1 MNKQSKNIA
10 IVVGVLVI
18 AVGIWYVVSSISKK
32 PLDSTNQ
39 GTNNQ
44 TPPVEV
50 VDPNWKKY
58 SNDTY
63 TFSIEYP
70 IDFIQNENYIY
81 QALGPGKDIKGVAF
95 NISEAHNKGTN
106 LSSDS
111 YFSVEQLPGDQEC
124 IARNF
129 ISNPLTENTVEENG
143 HTYSVVTGG
152 DAAAG
157 NRYEDTVFATK
168 INSICYGLRLM
179 VHTTVIENYEPG
191 TIKEYDRQKLVTLYN
206 RFRSTFKPFNNTEGQ
221 Q

>member
-1 MNKQSKNIA
+1 MKNQSKNIA
-10 IVVGVLVI
+10 KVLGILVVVIGV
-18 AVGIWYVVSSISKK
+18 WYAVSSLLNK
-32 PLDSTNQ
+32 PSD
-39 GTNNQ
+39 TNNQ
-44 TPPVEV
+44 GANNEKLPEV
-50 VDPNWKKY
+50 TIDPNWKKY

-70 IDFIQNENYIY
+70 IKFIENENYIY

-95 NISEAHNKGTN
+95 IVSEDVSKGTN

-143 HTYSVVTGG
+143 RTYSVVTGG

>member
-1 MNKQSKNIA
+1 
-10 IVVGVLVI
+10 
-18 AVGIWYVVSSISKK
+18 
-32 PLDSTNQ
+32 
-39 GTNNQ
+39 
-44 TPPVEV
+44 
-50 VDPNWKKY
+50 
-58 SNDTY
+58 
-63 TFSIEYP
+63 
-70 IDFIQNENYIY
+70 
-81 QALGPGKDIKGVAF
+81 
-95 NISEAHNKGTN
+95 
-106 LSSDS
+106 
-111 YFSVEQLPGDQEC
+111 VEQLPGDQEC

-143 HTYSVVTGG
+143 RTYSVVTGG

>member
-1 MNKQSKNIA
+1 MKNQSKNIA
-10 IVVGVLVI
+10 IVLGILVVVIGV
-18 AVGIWYVVSSISKK
+18 WYAVSSLLNK
-32 PLDSTNQ
+32 PSD
-39 GTNNQ
+39 TNNQ
-44 TPPVEV
+44 GANNEKLPEV
-50 VDPNWKKY
+50 TIDPNWKKY

-95 NISEAHNKGTN
+95 TISEAHNKGTN

-124 IARNF
+124 TARNF

-143 HTYSVVTGG
+143 RTYSVVTGG

-206 RFRSTFKPFNNTEGQ
+206 RFRSTFKPYNNTEGQ